1 MKHSSA
7 KLDKSAIASL
17 ISKCSKT
24 DFDGHTEFQKLTAK
38 EKILWLSNTVYFLHT
53 VASNNPEVGCKSFFS
68 ARLPEK
74 GLSQDSVTILRAK
87 KKVWGQP

>member
-1 MKHSSA
+1 MTKHKSA

-24 DFDGHTEFQKLTAK
+24 DFDGHTEFKKLTAK

-53 VASNNPEVGCKSFFS
+53 VASNNPGVGCKSFFS
-68 ARLPEK
+68 RRLPEEDP
-74 GLSQDSVTILRAK
+74 SQEGVI
-87 KKVWGQP
+87 G

>member
-1 MKHSSA
+1 MKHKST
-7 KLDKSAIASL
+7 KLDKSEIVSL

-53 VASNNPEVGCKSFFS
+53 IADNNPEVGCKSFFS
-68 ARLPEK
+68 GRLPDES
-74 GLSQDSVTILRAK
+74 LSQD
-87 KKVWGQP
+87 